1 MVLFL
6 RVQRYN
12 KFPTAQILFYFLDLC
27 QRITEKGEPLR
38 LPYSIFLPFISLAKY
53 T

>member
-12 KFPTAQILFYFLDLC
+12 KIPTAQILFYFLDLC
-27 QRITEKGEPLR
+27 QHINEKGEPNDSPIL
-38 LPYSIFLPFISLAKY
+38 LISLVKY